1 MKTTQDPL
9 FPTQGETLLDG
20 VVGQKLRSCIQNG
33 IMAADSTLYTEPF
46 ARKDD
51 SEGSFCGEFWG
62 KWFTSA
68 ALAYRYDPK
77 EEYRRILDKAVDD
90 LLANQEQS
98 GRLSCSAADFT
109 IWDIWG
115 RKYVLLGLVAYYDV
129 TGNEHALKAASRVVD
144 NLMTVVGPDRQK
156 LTETGLRA
164 LQALSSNSVLEPIV
178 LIYQR
183 TGEKKYLDFAEY
195 IVSEWSQPSAYN
207 ANGMRLLE
215 DIEND
220 VLPINTASP
229 KGYEQM
235 SCMEGICELY
245 RATGKKR
252 YRDLAL
258 KYGEKILE
266 REVMITGSASSG
278 ELWFDGA
285 YRQTEMLETPME
297 TCVTATWMKFC
308 YQLLRISGDPKW
320 ADELER
326 SLYNA
331 LFGAMFPDGSWWAYF
346 SPLLGERVPSQIQL
360 PLVKSSCCV
369 VNGPRAAMITPL
381 WGLMQGENGLAVNL
395 YSEGESTVTLQ
406 GERVSLS
413 QKTEYPKGDT
423 SAITVHLKQRK
434 RFVLKL
440 RMPAWNLDG
449 SVLVNG
455 SPVAYAPGSYCAIE
469 REWQDGDTVE
479 IRFDMRGRI
488 VGAPGSVNHKAV
500 MRGPIVLALDNRLV
514 PEKNY
519 CLRLLDADTRWVE
532 DTQIPAT
539 YVNLKPVDS
548 AEPRYIDLEPCETG
562 EDVWMAFQ
570 APFLYRPVHFYN
582 HRKETLVLCDYAS
595 AGNRFGK
602 GNALRVW
609 LPQPMMMNMVFPK
622 NSFHVVGGQE
632 ETL

>member
-1 MKTTQDPL
+1 MRTIQEPL
-9 FPTQGETLLDG
+9 FPAQGEIHLG
-20 VVGQKLRSCIQNG
+20 GIVGKKLRACIQNG
-33 IMAADSTLYTEPF
+33 IMAADSSLYTDPF
-46 ARKDD
+46 VRKDD

-68 ALAYRYDPK
+68 ALAYRYEPR
-77 EEYRRILDKAVDD
+77 EEYRRILDRAVDD
-90 LLANQEQS
+90 LLATQEEN
-98 GRLSCSAADFT
+98 GRLSCSAKDFT

-115 RKYVLLGLVAYYDV
+115 RKYVLLGLVACYDV
-129 TGNEHALKAASRVVD
+129 TGSERALKAASRLVD
-144 NLMTVVGPDRQK
+144 NLMTVVGPGKQK

-164 LQALSSNSVLEPIV
+164 LQALSSNSILEPIV

-183 TGEKKYLDFAEY
+183 TGDKRYLDFAED

-207 ANGMRLLE
+207 ANGIRLLE
-215 DIEND
+215 DIENG

-245 RATGKKR
+245 RATGKTY

-258 KYGEKILE
+258 KYGEQVLA

-285 YRQTEMLETPME
+285 LRQTEMAETPME

-308 YQLLRISGDPKW
+308 YQLLRLSGDPKW

-331 LFGAMFPDGSWWAYF
+331 LFGAMYPDGSWWAYY

-360 PLVKSSCCV
+360 PQVKSSCCV

-381 WGLMQGENGLAVNL
+381 WGLMQEENGLVVNL
-395 YSEGESTVTLQ
+395 YSEGTSTVVLQ
-406 GERVSLS
+406 GEPLILS
-413 QKTEYPKGDT
+413 QQTAYPKEDT
-423 SAITVHLKQRK
+423 AQITLGLQKKK
-434 RFVLKL
+434 RFTLKL

-449 SVLVNG
+449 SVCVNG
-455 SPVAYAPGSYCAIE
+455 QPVAYEPGTYCTIH
-469 REWQDGDTVE
+469 REWQDGDAVE

-488 VGAPGSVNHKAV
+488 VSAPGSVNHKAV
-500 MRGPIVLALDNRLV
+500 MRGPVVLALDSRLV
-514 PEKNY
+514 EEKNY

-539 YVNLKPVDS
+539 YVNLEQADS
-548 AEPRYIDLEPCETG
+548 TEPRYIDLEPCETD
-562 EDVWMAFQ
+562 EDVWMAFK

-582 HRKETLVLCDYAS
+582 HRTETLVLCDYAS
-595 AGNRFGK
+595 AGNRFGE

-609 LPQPMMMNMVFPK
+609 LPQPLMMNMVFPK
-622 NSFHVVGGQE
+622 NSFNVVGGQE

>member
-1 MKTTQDPL
+1 MKTIQDPL
-9 FPTQGETLLDG
+9 SSAQGEIVLGGIVGKKLDA
-20 VVGQKLRSCIQNG
+20 CIQNG
-33 IMAADSTLYTEPF
+33 IMATDSTLYTEPY

-68 ALAYRYDPK
+68 ALAYRYQPK
-77 EEYRRILDKAVDD
+77 EEYRRILDKAVDG
-90 LLANQEQS
+90 LLASQEEN
-98 GRLSCSAADFT
+98 GRLSCSATDFT

-115 RKYVLLGLVAYYDV
+115 RKYALLGLVAYYDA
-129 TGNEHALKAASRVVD
+129 TGSEKALTAASRALD
-144 NLMTVVGPDRQK
+144 QLMTVVGPGKQK

-164 LQALSSNSVLEPIV
+164 LQALSSNSILEPIV

-183 TGEKKYLDFAEY
+183 TGDKKYLDFAEY
-195 IVSEWSQPSAYN
+195 IVSEWSRPSAYN
-207 ANGMRLLE
+207 ANGLRLLE
-215 DIEND
+215 DIKEG

-245 RATGKKR
+245 RATGKAY

-258 KYGEKILE
+258 QYGEKILE

-308 YQLLRISGDPKW
+308 YQLLRLSGDPKW

-331 LFGAMFPDGSWWAYF
+331 LFGAMFADGSWWAYF

-360 PLVKSSCCV
+360 PQVKSSCCV

-381 WGLMQGENGLAVNL
+381 WALMQEENALVVNL
-395 YSEGESTVTLQ
+395 YSEGRAAVTLK
-406 GERVSLS
+406 GDEVILN
-413 QKTEYPKGDT
+413 QKTAYPKGDT
-423 SAITVHLKQRK
+423 AEITIHLQREK

-440 RMPAWNLDG
+440 RMPEWNLDG
-449 SVLVNG
+449 AVCING
-455 SPVAYAPGSYCAIE
+455 KPTPYEPGTYLAVD
-469 REWQDGDTVE
+469 REWRDGDTVSL
-479 IRFDMRGRI
+479 RFDMRGRI
-488 VGAPGSVNHKAV
+488 VSAPGSVNHKAV
-500 MRGPIVLALDNRLV
+500 VRGPVVLAMDSRLV
-514 PEKNY
+514 EEKDY
-519 CLRLLDADTRWVE
+519 CLRLLDTDARWVE

-539 YVNLKPVDS
+539 YVNLRPVDDP
-548 AEPRYIDLEPCETG
+548 APRYIDLEPCETD
-562 EDVWMAFQ
+562 EEVWMAFR

-582 HRKETLVLCDYAS
+582 HRRETLVLCDYAS

-609 LPQPMMMNMVFPK
+609 LPQPLMMNMVFPK
-622 NSFHVVGGQE
+622 NSFAVVGGQE